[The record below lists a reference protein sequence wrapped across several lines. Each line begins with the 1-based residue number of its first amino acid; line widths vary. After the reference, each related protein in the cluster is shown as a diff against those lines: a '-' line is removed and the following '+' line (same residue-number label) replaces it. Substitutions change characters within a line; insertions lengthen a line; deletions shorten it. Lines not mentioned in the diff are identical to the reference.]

1 MTDKPTKK
9 TETIVLTKDE
19 KEKIIKKIY
28 ENAKTGFGNIKDT
41 YKQVQEVNKN
51 ITFKDVREFLNKQTY
66 KQTQFVPKGYN
77 SWIPNN
83 KLTEIE
89 LDLIEMTQDKE
100 RIQRNYGNQYALVG
114 INNFTKFAHAV
125 PMLGKK

>member
-9 TETIVLTKDE
+9 TEAIVLTKDE

-28 ENAKTGFGNIKDT
+28 ENPKTGFGNDKDT
-41 YKQVQEVNKN
+41 YKQAQAVNKN
-51 ITFKDVREFLNKQTY
+51 ITFKDIREFLSKQTY
-66 KQTQFVPKGYN
+66 KQTQFVHKGYN

-89 LDLIEMTQDKE
+89 LDLIDMGDDEKKS
-100 RIQRNYGNQYALVG
+100 
-114 INNFTKFAHAV
+114 TKQWI
-125 PMLGKK
+125 PICPRWYR

>member
-28 ENAKTGFGNIKDT
+28 ENPKTGFGNPKDT

-51 ITFKDVREFLNKQTY
+51 ITF
-66 KQTQFVPKGYN
+66 
-77 SWIPNN
+77 
-83 KLTEIE
+83 
-89 LDLIEMTQDKE
+89 
-100 RIQRNYGNQYALVG
+100 
-114 INNFTKFAHAV
+114 
-125 PMLGKK
+125 